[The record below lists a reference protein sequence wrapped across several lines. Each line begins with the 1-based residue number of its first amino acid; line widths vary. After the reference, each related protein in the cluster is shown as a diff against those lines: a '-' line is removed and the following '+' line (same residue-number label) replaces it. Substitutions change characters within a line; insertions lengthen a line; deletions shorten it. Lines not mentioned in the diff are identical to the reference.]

1 MATTL
6 RAFIWL
12 AFLTSIAEAEKE
24 PVLRLVAKTETVY
37 ADAIDAMAA
46 IETIDSGLT
55 HRYGGRDRREWERLY
70 GQRRGE
76 FLALLAKLPKQGMA
90 ESDARA
96 IAVMRTRIENSPASL
111 ELAPHS
117 LKPSGRC
124 NEAVRN
130 DLDFGALRD
139 ALYTCFDEIGNQLEF
154 EGGRLTRVSALD
166 RLASIEEAARRK
178 TLFLAFAPLW
188 QAVNGNNQLDSPYRR
203 LIGLAAADAKKNGSP
218 IDTAAHAVGAP
229 STEIE
234 HWLEQILEACRQVS
248 GEHAIEP
255 WDFRYLAGEADRVL
269 ATSIPRDSLQRI
281 AGRYYQDLG
290 ADLHDLGILYD
301 LDPRPGKAPLAYS
314 ELVRVGR
321 MVNGRWRPTVAR
333 VSANY
338 AHGGLSLLNELI
350 HEDGHAI
357 HYAALRTRPAFMDLD
372 TLFAEAFADVAAWN
386 TYEPA
391 WQRQYLGRDA
401 SKSASLR
408 SLYSSVVLDVAW
420 SLFEI
425 RMMRDPT
432 LDPNQLWTE
441 ITSRYLRIVPH
452 PEWSWWATRVQ
463 LVESP
468 GYMVHYGLGAV
479 LTAAIRQ
486 RIRESLGP
494 FETGDPRWYVWV
506 SNQLLRYGTER
517 DTVTLLREFLGRPV
531 SPKVLLNDIRGLSQ
545 ATN

>member
-1 MATTL
+1 MATL
-6 RAFIWL
+6 RAFVCL
-12 AFLTSIAEAEKE
+12 ACLASIAVTGTE
-24 PVLRLVAKTETVY
+24 PVVRLVAKTETVY

-46 IETIDSGLT
+46 VETIDSGLT
-55 HRYGGRDRREWERLY
+55 SRYGGRDRRGWQRLY
-70 GQRRGE
+70 GQKRGE
-76 FLALLAKLPKQGMA
+76 FLELLAKLPKQGLA

-96 IAVMRTRIENSPASL
+96 IAVMRTRIENSPTNL
-111 ELAPHS
+111 EHARHS
-117 LKPSGRC
+117 LKPAGRC
-124 NEAVRN
+124 DEAGRN
-130 DLDFGALRD
+130 DLDFGALRGT
-139 ALYTCFDEIGNQLEF
+139 LYACFDEIGNQIEF

-166 RLASIEEAARRK
+166 RLASIEEPARRK

-188 QAVNGNNQLDSPYRR
+188 QAVNRSNQPDSPYRR
-203 LIGLAAADAKKNGSP
+203 LMGLAAADAKKNGSP
-218 IDTAAHAVGAP
+218 IDTAAHAAGSQ

-234 HWLEQILEACRQVS
+234 NWLEQILEAWRQVS

-255 WDFRYLAGEADRVL
+255 WDFRYLAGEADRAL
-269 ATSIPRDSLQRI
+269 AANIPRDSLQRI
-281 AGRYYQDLG
+281 AGRSYRDLG
-290 ADLHDLGILYD
+290 ADLDDLGILYD
-301 LDPRPGKAPLAYS
+301 LDPRPGKAPLTYS
-314 ELVRVGR
+314 ELVRLGR
-321 MVNGRWRPTVAR
+321 VVHGRWRPTVAR

-391 WQRQYLGRDA
+391 WQRQYLGRGA

-408 SLYSSVVLDVAW
+408 SLYSGVVLDVAW

-425 RMMRDPT
+425 RMFRNPA
-432 LDPNQLWTE
+432 LDPNELWTE

-494 FETGDPRWYVWV
+494 FETGNRRWYAWI

-517 DTVTLLREFLGRPV
+517 DTSALLQEFLGRPV
-531 SPKVLLNDIRGLSQ
+531 SPEVLLNDIRGLSQ
-545 ATN
+545 STN

>member
-1 MATTL
+1 VTGT
-6 RAFIWL
+6 
-12 AFLTSIAEAEKE
+12 E
-24 PVLRLVAKTETVY
+24 PVVRLVAKTETVY

-46 IETIDSGLT
+46 VETIDSGLT
-55 HRYGGRDRREWERLY
+55 SRYGGRDRRGWQRLY
-70 GQRRGE
+70 GQKRGE
-76 FLALLAKLPKQGMA
+76 FLELLAKLPKQGLA

-96 IAVMRTRIENSPASL
+96 IAVMRTRIENSPTNL
-111 ELAPHS
+111 EHARHS
-117 LKPSGRC
+117 LKPAGRC
-124 NEAVRN
+124 DEAGRN
-130 DLDFGALRD
+130 DLDFGALRGT
-139 ALYTCFDEIGNQLEF
+139 LYACFDEIGNQIEF

-166 RLASIEEAARRK
+166 RLASIEEPARRK

-188 QAVNGNNQLDSPYRR
+188 QAVNRSNQPDSPYRR
-203 LIGLAAADAKKNGSP
+203 LMGLAAADAKKNGSP
-218 IDTAAHAVGAP
+218 IDTAAHAAGSQ

-234 HWLEQILEACRQVS
+234 NWLEQILEAWRQVS

-255 WDFRYLAGEADRVL
+255 WDFRYLAGEADRAL
-269 ATSIPRDSLQRI
+269 AANIPRDSLQRI
-281 AGRYYQDLG
+281 AGRSYRDLG
-290 ADLHDLGILYD
+290 ADLDDLGILYD
-301 LDPRPGKAPLAYS
+301 LDPRPGKAPLTYS
-314 ELVRVGR
+314 ELVRLGR
-321 MVNGRWRPTVAR
+321 VVHGRWRPTVAR

-391 WQRQYLGRDA
+391 WQRQYLGRGA

-408 SLYSSVVLDVAW
+408 SLYSGVVLDVAW

-425 RMMRDPT
+425 RMFRNPA
-432 LDPNQLWTE
+432 LDPNELWTE

-494 FETGDPRWYVWV
+494 FETGNRRWYAWI

-517 DTVTLLREFLGRPV
+517 DTSALLQEFLGRPV
-531 SPKVLLNDIRGLSQ
+531 SPEVLLNDIRGLSQ
-545 ATN
+545 STN

>member
-1 MATTL
+1 VATTL
-6 RAFIWL
+6 RVFICL
-12 AFLTSIAEAEKE
+12 ACLASIAVTGTE
-24 PVLRLVAKTETVY
+24 PVVRLVAKTETVY
-37 ADAIDAMAA
+37 ADAIDAIAA
-46 IETIDSGLT
+46 AETIDSGLT
-55 HRYGGRDRREWERLY
+55 HRYGGRDRRGWERLY
-70 GQRRGE
+70 VQKHGE
-76 FLALLAKLPKQGMA
+76 FLALLAKLPKQGLA

-111 ELAPHS
+111 ERAPHA
-117 LKPSGRC
+117 LKPAGRC
-124 NEAVRN
+124 NEAGRN
-130 DLDFGALRD
+130 DLDFGALRG
-139 ALYTCFDEIGNQLEF
+139 ALYACFDELGNQLEF
-154 EGGRLTRVSALD
+154 EGGRLTRVAALD
-166 RLASIEEAARRK
+166 RLASIEEPERRK
-178 TLFLAFAPLW
+178 TLFLAFTPLW
-188 QAVNGNNQLDSPYRR
+188 HAVNGNNQPDGPYRR
-203 LIGLAAADAKKNGSP
+203 LMGLAAADAKKNGSP
-218 IDTAAHAVGAP
+218 IDTAAPAAGAP
-229 STEIE
+229 FTEIE
-234 HWLEQILEACRQVS
+234 SWLEQILEAWRQVS

-255 WDFRYLAGEADRVL
+255 WDFRCFAGEADRAL
-269 ATSIPRDSLQRI
+269 AASIPRDSLQRI
-281 AGRYYQDLG
+281 AARYYRDLG

-314 ELVRVGR
+314 ELVRLGR
-321 MVNGRWRPTVAR
+321 MVHGRWRPTVAR
-333 VSANY
+333 VSASY
-338 AHGGLSLLNELI
+338 AQGGLSLLNELI

-391 WQRQYLGRDA
+391 WQRQYLGRAA

-408 SLYSSVVLDVAW
+408 SLYSGVVLDVAW

-425 RMMRDPT
+425 RMMRDPA

-463 LVESP
+463 LVEAP

-479 LTAAIRQ
+479 LTATIRQ

-506 SNQLLRYGTER
+506 SNKLLRYGTER
-517 DTVTLLREFLGRPV
+517 DTATLLREFLGRPV
-531 SPKVLLNDIRGLSQ
+531 SPEVLLNDIRGLSQ

>member
-1 MATTL
+1 VATTL

-12 AFLTSIAEAEKE
+12 ACLASISVTGTE
-24 PVLRLVAKTETVY
+24 PVVRLVAKTETVY

-46 IETIDSGLT
+46 VETIDSGLT
-55 HRYGGRDRREWERLY
+55 SRYGGRDRRAWQRLY
-70 GQRRGE
+70 GRKRGE
-76 FLALLAKLPKQGMA
+76 FLALLAKLPKQGLA

-96 IAVMRTRIENSPASL
+96 IAVMRTRIENAPANL
-111 ELAPHS
+111 DRAPHS
-117 LKPSGRC
+117 LKPVGRC
-124 NEAVRN
+124 NKAGRK

-139 ALYTCFDEIGNQLEF
+139 ALYACFDEIGNRLEF
-154 EGGRLTRVSALD
+154 EGGRLTRVSALA
-166 RLASIEEAARRK
+166 RLASIEEPARRK
-178 TLFLAFAPLW
+178 NLFLAFAPLW
-188 QAVNGNNQLDSPYRR
+188 QAVNGNNQPGSPYRR
-203 LIGLAAADAKKNGSP
+203 LMGLAAADDKKNGSP
-218 IDTAAHAVGAP
+218 IDTAARAAGAR

-234 HWLEQILEACRQVS
+234 SWLEQILEAWRQVS

-255 WDFRYLAGEADRVL
+255 WDFRYLAEEADRDL
-269 ATSIPRDSLQRI
+269 AASIPRDSLQRI
-281 AGRYYQDLG
+281 AGRYYRDLG

-314 ELVRVGR
+314 ELVRLGR
-321 MVNGRWRPTVAR
+321 MVHGRWRPTVAR

-350 HEDGHAI
+350 HEDGHAV

-391 WQRQYLGRDA
+391 WQRQYLGREA
-401 SKSASLR
+401 SKPASLR
-408 SLYSSVVLDVAW
+408 SLYSGVVLDVAW

-425 RMMRDPT
+425 RMMRNPA
-432 LDPNQLWTE
+432 LDPNKLWTE
-441 ITSRYLRIVPH
+441 ITSRYLRVVPH

-479 LTAAIRQ
+479 LTAAMRQ

-494 FETGDPRWYVWV
+494 FETGNLRWYAWV

-517 DTVTLLREFLGRPV
+517 DAAALLQEFLGRPV
-531 SPKVLLNDIRGLSQ
+531 SPELLLKDIRGLSQ
-545 ATN
+545 ATS

>member
-1 MATTL
+1 MATL
-6 RAFIWL
+6 RAFVWL
-12 AFLTSIAEAEKE
+12 ACLSSILGAATE
-24 PVLRLVAKTETVY
+24 PVLRLVSKTETVY
-37 ADAIDAMAA
+37 ADVVDAMAA
-46 IETIDSGLT
+46 VETIDSGLT
-55 HRYGGRDRREWERLY
+55 SRYGGRDRRAWERLY
-70 GQRRGE
+70 SQKRGE
-76 FLALLAKLPKQGMA
+76 FLALLAKLLRQGLA
-90 ESDARA
+90 ERDARA
-96 IAVMRTRIENSPASL
+96 IAVMRTRIENSPANV
-111 ELAPHS
+111 EHAPHS
-117 LKPSGRC
+117 LKPAGQCRD
-124 NEAVRN
+124 AVRKE
-130 DLDFGALRD
+130 LDFGALRD
-139 ALYTCFDEIGNQLEF
+139 ALYACFDALGNQLEF

-166 RLASIEEAARRK
+166 WLARIEEPGRRK

-188 QAVNGNNQLDSPYRR
+188 QAVNGSNQTDSPYRR
-203 LIGLAAADAKKNGSP
+203 LMGLATVDAAKNGSP
-218 IDTAAHAVGAP
+218 IDAAAQAAGAQ

-234 HWLEQILEACRQVS
+234 GWLEEILEAWRQIS
-248 GEHAIEP
+248 GEHVVEP
-255 WDFRYLAGEADRVL
+255 WDFRYFGGEADRVL
-269 ATSIPRDSLQRI
+269 AASIPRDSLRRI
-281 AGRYYQDLG
+281 AGRYFQDLG
-290 ADLHDLGILYD
+290 ADLHSLGIIYD

-314 ELVRVGR
+314 EPVRLGR
-321 MVNGRWRPTVAR
+321 MVHGHWRPTVAR

-338 AHGGLSLLNELI
+338 AHGGLSALDELI

-391 WQRQYLGRDA
+391 WQRQYLGREA

-425 RMMRDPT
+425 RMMRNPA

-441 ITSRYLRIVPH
+441 IASRYLHIVSH
-452 PEWSWWATRVQ
+452 PEWSWWAARVQ

-494 FETGDPRWYVWV
+494 FETGDPRWYGWV

-517 DTVTLLREFLGRPV
+517 ETAALLQEFLGRPV
-531 SPKVLLNDIRGLSQ
+531 SPEVLLKDIRGLSQ
-545 ATN
+545 SMN

>member
-1 MATTL
+1 METL
-6 RAFIWL
+6 RAFVCL
-12 AFLTSIAEAEKE
+12 ACLSSILVAATE

-37 ADAIDAMAA
+37 ADAVDAMSAV
-46 IETIDSGLT
+46 ETIDSGLT
-55 HRYGGRDRREWERLY
+55 SRYGGRDRRGWERLY
-70 GQRRGE
+70 SQKRGE
-76 FLALLAKLPKQGMA
+76 FLALLARLPKQGLA

-96 IAVMRTRIENSPASL
+96 IAVMRTRIENSPAGL
-111 ELAPHS
+111 ERAPHA
-117 LKPSGRC
+117 LKPAGQC
-124 NEAVRN
+124 NNAVRKE
-130 DLDFGALRD
+130 LDFGALRD
-139 ALYTCFDEIGNQLEF
+139 ALYACFEEIGNQLEF

-166 RLASIEEAARRK
+166 SLARIEEPARRK

-188 QAVNGNNQLDSPYRR
+188 QAVNGNNQPDSPYRR
-203 LIGLAAADAKKNGSP
+203 LMGLAATDAKKNGSP
-218 IDTAAHAVGAP
+218 IDTAAHAAGAP

-234 HWLEQILEACRQVS
+234 SWLGQILEAWRRVS

-255 WDFRYLAGEADRVL
+255 WDFRYLAGEADRAL
-269 ATSIPRDSLQRI
+269 AASIPRDSLQRM
-281 AGRYYQDLG
+281 AGRYFRDLG
-290 ADLHDLGILYD
+290 VDLHRLGIIYD

-314 ELVRVGR
+314 ELVRLGR
-321 MVNGRWRPTVAR
+321 MVHGHWRPTVAR

-350 HEDGHAI
+350 HEDGHAV

-372 TLFAEAFADVAAWN
+372 ALFAEAFADVAAWN

-391 WQRQYLGRDA
+391 WQRQYLGRAA

-408 SLYSSVVLDVAW
+408 SLYSGVVLDVAW

-425 RMMRDPT
+425 RMMRDPA

-486 RIRESLGP
+486 RIRESFGP
-494 FETGDPRWYVWV
+494 FETGDPRWYGWV
-506 SNQLLRYGTER
+506 SKHLLRYGAER
-517 DTVTLLREFLGRPV
+517 ETATLLLEFLGRPV
-531 SPKVLLNDIRGLSQ
+531 SPEVLLKDIRRLRQ
-545 ATN
+545 PTN